1 MSFIFLVP
9 LFGDLI
15 KVYINTREEKTQANT
30 IYAICK
36 LLKRRIQ
43 NCTSYRYITMNVGD
57 ITILSLQFH
66 SNGKPVRLCS
76 AKSIYMCVII
86 ITESL
91 SFYNNVF
98 YTHRGEYMMYMFII
112 RICLQFV

>member
-1 MSFIFLVP
+1 
-9 LFGDLI
+9 
-15 KVYINTREEKTQANT
+15 
-30 IYAICK
+30 
-36 LLKRRIQ
+36 
-43 NCTSYRYITMNVGD
+43 MNVGD
-57 ITILSLQFH
+57 FKSAISLKWVFSCH
-66 SNGKPVRLCS
+66 YDGKPLRLCS

-86 ITESL
+86 ITVSL